1 MDVDELIAT
10 LKHGRPL
17 CSFEVDGAIELVERL
32 KAENAELKKNV
43 ELAVENHQIC
53 SLMDAGLIER
63 KHRHIQDLEKEN
75 ADLRKCWKC
84 GKDDCNHRNLVAVE
98 QVELLAVRLELSS
111 LKAEND
117 KLRREV
123 NTKEVEL
130 FALQSGFGH
139 CDDEYN
145 KQIERLQ
152 SENDKLR
159 QAMEWISVE
168 DRLPNDECEVMV
180 SDGEVIWSTS
190 LNISKGMFTDPWGN
204 PEDKINH
211 WQPLPAPPVPTD
223 EGGAG

>member
-1 MDVDELIAT
+1 MEVSELIAT

-32 KAENAELKKNV
+32 QAENAELKKNV

-152 SENDKLR
+152 SENARLYRVAYIARTIYNVTGNKQPCPHGNAAHYPTHAWWCDDCWEELR
-159 QAMEWISVE
+159 DALTEVE
-168 DRLPNDECEVMV
+168 FDE
-180 SDGEVIWSTS
+180 
-190 LNISKGMFTDPWGN
+190 
-204 PEDKINH
+204 
-211 WQPLPAPPVPTD
+211 
-223 EGGAG
+223 